1 MEKNRYKKT
10 HWISWIATLS
20 QRNYIYILPKKAN
33 SLSPKRILLTTSVTV
48 ALTMSQ
54 ERLSGLTIVSTKKEM
69 LVTLEYNNLINNF
82 TSQKAIKKI

>member
-1 MEKNRYKKT
+1 MPIWDK
-10 HWISWIATLS
+10 ALGDL
-20 QRNYIYILPKKAN
+20 RNYIYILPKKKKLEQAL